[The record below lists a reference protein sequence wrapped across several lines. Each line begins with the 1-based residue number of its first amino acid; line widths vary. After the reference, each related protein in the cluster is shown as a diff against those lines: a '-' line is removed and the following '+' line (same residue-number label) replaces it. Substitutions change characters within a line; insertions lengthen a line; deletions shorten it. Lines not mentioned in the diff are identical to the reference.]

1 MGINAASLSKR
12 RQQALWMA
20 YLGWLMTLAVMV
32 VLRALGYSDISRGQL
47 AVFLALAS
55 IAHVLSL
62 TVARLG
68 WDRWCQFDPHFVLTP
83 NWLLFAPIAA
93 YGYYAL
99 GSARDI
105 MLVGWLMG
113 LFFLAGY
120 VRFLGIAL
128 TALWYMICY
137 LMILTWSQYGGGTD
151 VDLLRELIRCL
162 VLLTVCGFFAILL
175 DRFAAQREHLTHS
188 IQSLREKDQQI
199 TRLNRQ
205 LAKFIPAPLVEKLT
219 SDELGAILNH
229 QRRKITIFF
238 SDITAFSTITDA
250 LEPEELAALLN
261 DYFAEMIAIVM
272 KFGGTLDKLMGDGLM
287 VLFGAPSAT
296 DPAEG
301 AWRCLQMALAMQQ
314 RLQDLNDQL
323 WSRGIP
329 YRLRVRMGINTGLAI
344 VGSYGS
350 DMWMNYT
357 AIGSQVNIAARLQ
370 QLAEPGQILLSH
382 STFALLD
389 DRLEA
394 EQLGEIQLKGPH
406 YPVHVYRLIG
416 LAREQYPAP
425 IQANGP
431 GYRVSIQPQRLSRED
446 RERLERLLGELTSA
460 ISRTGKTESS

>member
-1 MGINAASLSKR
+1 LGIDAASLNKR
-12 RQQALWMA
+12 REQALWMA

-47 AVFLALAS
+47 VVFLALATIS
-55 IAHVLSL
+55 HALSL

-68 WDRWCQFDPHFVLTP
+68 WDRWCRFDPHFVLTP

-128 TALWYMICY
+128 TAIWYMICY
-137 LMILTWSQYGGGTD
+137 LVILIWSQYRGASE

-188 IQSLREKDQQI
+188 IQALREKDQQI

-205 LAKFIPAPLVEKLT
+205 LAKFIPAPLVEKLAG
-219 SDELGAILNH
+219 DELGSILNH

-250 LEPEELAALLN
+250 LEPEELAGLLN
-261 DYFAEMIAIVM
+261 DYFAEMIAIVAS
-272 KFGGTLDKLMGDGLM
+272 FGGTLDKLMGDGMM
-287 VLFGAPSAT
+287 VLFGAPSAAE
-296 DPAEG
+296 PADG
-301 AWRCLQMALAMQQ
+301 AWRCLQMALTMQE
-314 RLQDLNDQL
+314 RLRGLNDQL
-323 WSRGIP
+323 WTRGIP

-350 DMWMNYT
+350 DTWMNYT
-357 AIGSQVNIAARLQ
+357 AVGSQVNIAARLQ
-370 QLAEPGQILLSH
+370 QLAEPGQILISH
-382 STFALLD
+382 STFAILD

-394 EQLGEIQLKGPH
+394 EQLGEVQLKGPH
-406 YPVHVYRLIG
+406 YPVRVYRLIG
-416 LAREQYPAP
+416 LAREWQPPTIKAC
-425 IQANGP
+425 GP
-431 GYRVSIQPQRLSRED
+431 GYRVSIEPRLLSRED
-446 RERLERLLGELTSA
+446 RERLHRLLGELTSA
-460 ISRTGKTESS
+460 ATGVDES